1 MISNPLCPFAGLS
14 LSRQWL
20 GEGLRS
26 QDHRPLTKHAHVWSG
41 CDSVPRRENK
51 HCTKD
56 NGRVEGN
63 CWCGMAP
70 GWSMV
75 TSCRRRIFYWPIR
88 CGGTSQWETPWCFD
102 NLSWLGDYGWG
113 YFNMPPFDCHVQGHW
128 SRCMTIHNVIQN
140 RTRVFLAFKRSK
152 IWIKEKLKILSW

>member
-26 QDHRPLTKHAHVWSG
+26 QAINKTRTRLIWRWQRPSAWKQTLHRERQRSRGGQLLVLDGA
-41 CDSVPRRENK
+41 R
-51 HCTKD
+51 
-56 NGRVEGN
+56 
-63 CWCGMAP
+63 
-70 GWSMV
+70 MV

-140 RTRVFLAFKRSK
+140 RTNVQKTRPNVQKMYKWSHLGVLF
-152 IWIKEKLKILSW
+152 